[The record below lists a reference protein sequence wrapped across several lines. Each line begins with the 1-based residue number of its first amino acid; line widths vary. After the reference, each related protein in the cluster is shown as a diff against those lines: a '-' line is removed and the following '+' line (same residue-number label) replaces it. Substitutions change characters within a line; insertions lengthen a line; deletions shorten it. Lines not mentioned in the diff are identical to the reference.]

1 MPGLSGLELLAYTS
15 NETKTLPYGTLLLL
29 AYRPCPY
36 FFFLLD
42 LPLRQKLL
50 LLNAGHFSSLIF
62 SPFLRHLLLLL
73 PRLQTHSD
81 RRPIS
86 APPLLS
92 TLTDSSRGRSIDI
105 DITER
110 EPYKSDLKR
119 ELHNRQQG
127 RNHHHSR
134 SETTTT

>member
-1 MPGLSGLELLAYTS
+1 MPGLPGLELLAYTS
-15 NETKTLPYGTLLLL
+15 NETKALPYSYSPTDLVHTL
-29 AYRPCPY
+29 

-62 SPFLRHLLLLL
+62 SPFLCRLLL

-81 RRPIS
+81 RRPIF

-92 TLTDSSRGRSIDI
+92 ALTDSSRGRSIDI

-110 EPYKSDLKR
+110 EPYKSDLK
-119 ELHNRQQG
+119 G
-127 RNHHHSR
+127 AP
-134 SETTTT
+134 